1 MIRFHRFISYLFFP
15 GTMALLG
22 FGTLVW
28 QMTAA
33 HSLPVWSF
41 MPVNFIPVVV
51 ASYFV
56 FPLLMLYA
64 LILLRVLPDI
74 HLYDRR
80 KRNISY
86 PIALAG
92 ACFCWWWMGSAD
104 WPMHSKLSFYSVIWS
119 LAIILVLAAIWLV
132 NALWLKASAHA
143 AGTAGFAALQ
153 VWAFGGVKDM
163 PALSAALVILVLVY
177 LSRRALSAHSHKEL
191 ITGLSLGF
199 IVTFAILYLQTYSAI
214 LWN

>member
-1 MIRFHRFISYLFFP
+1 MKLLHRIISYVFFP

-22 FGTLVW
+22 FGTLIL
-28 QMTAA
+28 QLDRA
-33 HSLPVWSF
+33 HLLSVGFF
-41 MPVNFIPVVV
+41 MPRYYGLVVV

-64 LILLRVLPDI
+64 LIWLRVLPDI
-74 HLYDRR
+74 HLYDRK

-92 ACFCWWWMGSAD
+92 AAFCWWWMGQAAWPVNSA
-104 WPMHSKLSFYSVIWS
+104 LSFYSVAWS
-119 LAIILVLAAIWLV
+119 LAILMVLAVIWLV
-132 NALWLKASAHA
+132 NAVWLKASAHA

-153 VWAFGGVKDM
+153 LWTWRGVQDV
-163 PALSAALVILVLVY
+163 PFVLAGLIILTLVY
-177 LSRRALSAHSHKEL
+177 LARRGLSAHSHKEL
-191 ITGLSLGF
+191 IIGLSLGF
-199 IVTFAILYLQTYSAI
+199 IVTFAILYLETYSAI

>member
-1 MIRFHRFISYLFFP
+1 
-15 GTMALLG
+15 MALLG
-22 FGTLVW
+22 FGTLLW
-28 QMTAA
+28 QMTLGQMTAA
-33 HSLPVWSF
+33 HSAPVWYY
-41 MPVNFIPVVV
+41 MPGYYIPVVV

-56 FPLLMLYA
+56 FPLLMLYM

-74 HLYDRR
+74 HLYDRK

-104 WPMHSKLSFYSVIWS
+104 WPVHSRLSFYSIIWS
-119 LAIILVLAAIWLV
+119 MAIMLVLAVIWLV
-132 NALWLKASAHA
+132 NAFWLKASAHA

-153 VWAFGGVKDM
+153 IWVFGGMEDIPV
-163 PALSAALVILVLVY
+163 LFAAMLILVLVY
-177 LSRRALSAHSHKEL
+177 MSRRALSAHSHKEL